1 MPKRDFMQV
10 ARGVV
15 EQASGEQMDGKP
27 LTPPPD
33 RRNPHYNFCRVH
45 STLRVTPAME
55 AGIRDHVWSLDE
67 MCTLM
72 PRPSSAT
79 TRIDNGLVLKALGE
93 KVG

>member
-33 RRNPHYNFCRVH
+33 RRKSSLQLLPSAFYV
-45 STLRVTPAME
+45 A
-55 AGIRDHVWSLDE
+55 RDASNGSWN
-67 MCTLM
+67 
-72 PRPSSAT
+72 PRP
-79 TRIDNGLVLKALGE
+79 RLELG
-93 KVG
+93 